1 MPVEWGGHWH
11 KRLQVRIPLPKEVL
25 AEFDELNLV
34 GVKITVVQRYQIIGM
49 KFIIILN
56 KDLLQDALPQF
67 GGDSALV

>member
-1 MPVEWGGHWH
+1 MPVEWGGQWH

-34 GVKITVVQRYQIIGM
+34 GVKITVVQRYQIIGL